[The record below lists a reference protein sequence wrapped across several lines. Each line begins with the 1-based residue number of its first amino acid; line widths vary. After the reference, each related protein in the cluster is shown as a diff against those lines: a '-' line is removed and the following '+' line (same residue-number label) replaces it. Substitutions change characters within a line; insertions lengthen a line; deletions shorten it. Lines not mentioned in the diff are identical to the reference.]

1 VDAYNT
7 SDSLLYNL
15 ESNKILAAVGLNGM
29 VVINMPDALLVVPK
43 SEVVHITKLIK
54 KMEASGLEKFL

>member
-1 VDAYNT
+1 
-7 SDSLLYNL
+7 
-15 ESNKILAAVGLNGM
+15 M